1 LNARN
6 LVKER
11 RYLRAAGELLARH
24 GATAE
29 TAALAAGIAAACY
42 LTAQVATAANPAR
55 LPDGVGRPSTASR
68 KSVSNS
74 ARKSDLVGDPGASED
89 RVLRTPRRDLPHLDL
104 LSWARTLCFSRG

>member
-55 LPDGVGRPSTASR
+55 LPDGVGRPQPHHGNRYPTRPA
-68 KSVSNS
+68 NPTWGIL
-74 ARKSDLVGDPGASED
+74 AR
-89 RVLRTPRRDLPHLDL
+89 LRI
-104 LSWARTLCFSRG
+104 AF

>member
-1 LNARN
+1 MNARN

-42 LTAQVATAANPAR
+42 LTAQIATAANPAR

-74 ARKSDLVGDPGASED
+74 ARKSDLGDPGASED
-89 RVLRTPRRDLPHLDL
+89 RVLRTP
-104 LSWARTLCFSRG
+104 